1 MPVTGIVLITYILQ
15 YIPKAFYFPKT
26 TTEDYLQQEIGDI
39 ISIMKDSPKTLPFL
53 YYGDEK
59 TKKKSIRLPASCKE
73 AHPSP
78 ACKFS
83 ITPNAPTESK

>member
-1 MPVTGIVLITYILQ
+1 MPVTGIVLITDIFQ

-39 ISIMKDSPKTLPFL
+39 ISIMKDPPKTLPFL
-53 YYGDEK
+53 YYGDAK
-59 TKKKSIRLPASCKE
+59 TKKKSIRLPASAKK
-73 AHPSP
+73 HIP
-78 ACKFS
+78 APFANSS